1 MDMKEVVYFL
11 AGHEKE
17 LSGMGSLN
25 CSDVLWLDEALGDF
39 NHNFCHDDL
48 VALGINEIS
57 DLINEFIAYCEGCI
71 D

>member
-1 MDMKEVVYFL
+1 MDMKEVIYFL

-25 CSDVLWLDEALGDF
+25 CSDILWLDESLGDF

-48 VALGINEIS
+48 IGLGISEIS
-57 DLINEFIAYCEGCI
+57 DLINDFIDYCEEEL
-71 D
+71 